1 MKNKIGLA
9 FALFLIAP
17 GVYAIVRWFVLDGVS
32 QQETIIAYQSVLGF
46 PELSFKKQIMGLLF
60 MGMAGF
66 YIAARSKDDSLV
78 FLKTVRIVLLILGLA
93 ECMMLGFSLM

>member
-17 GVYAIVRWFVLDGVS
+17 GVYAIVRWFMLDGVS
-32 QQETIIAYQSVLGF
+32 QQETIMAYRSVLGF
-46 PELSFKKQIMGLLF
+46 PEISFKKQIIGVLF

-66 YIAARSKDDSLV
+66 YIAARSKDDSSV
-78 FLKTVRIVLLILGLA
+78 FVKTARIVLLILGLA